1 MTFCKIYLLN
11 RVAPLVWT
19 FNKSVPGLIVLN
31 LFALYLVFK
40 GCELF
45 NSCHL
50 DYKCVFETRSVWE
63 AIWQTGYQ
71 SHLWMID
78 FQFIKVW
85 INLLF
90 LIERIFNKPMDHVA
104 HPCNYV
110 QLKGLPSTPLEKV
123 WHKHYRYFIYMKCV
137 RLENG
142 EQFNLG

>member
-19 FNKSVPGLIVLN
+19 FNKSIPGLIVLN

-50 DYKCVFETRSVWE
+50 DYTCVFETRSVCE
-63 AIWQTGYQ
+63 AIRQTGYQ
-71 SHLWMID
+71 SHLWMIN

-85 INLLF
+85 INLLS

-110 QLKGLPSTPLEKV
+110 QLQGLPRRWEKSGINI
-123 WHKHYRYFIYMKCV
+123 YRYFIYMKCV

>member
-11 RVAPLVWT
+11 RVVILVWT

-50 DYKCVFETRSVWE
+50 DYTCVFETRSVCE

-78 FQFIKVW
+78 FQFIKVG
-85 INLLF
+85 INLLS

-110 QLKGLPSTPLEKV
+110 QLQGLPRRWEKFGINI
-123 WHKHYRYFIYMKCV
+123 YRYFIDMKCV